1 MKLAF
6 QLAYRNLI
14 GAGLRT
20 WLNVIVLS
28 FAYVMIIFYNGIL
41 DGWNEQARRDT
52 INWEIGQGQL
62 RHNDFDPYDPFTV
75 LDGHGVLENPD
86 EGLVPVL
93 YRQGTIYPDGRMLG
107 TMIKGI
113 DADQTLLELPTQM
126 LKESDADIPVIIGVR
141 MAESAKLKEGDELL
155 LRWRDKNGTYDASN
169 ITVAGIFDNNVPVV
183 DNGQIWMDIDKLYEL
198 TGLDGHATMY
208 IAATPTEIKAEGWTF
223 FTQGELLTDLDK
235 MIASKK
241 VGSSI
246 MYGLLMAIAL
256 LAIFDTQ
263 VLSIFRRQKEIGTYI
278 ALGMTRWNVVGL
290 FTVEGSMYSIL
301 ATIAGSIY
309 GIPLFI
315 YMARTGMGM
324 PAGTDDM
331 GIAVAERIFPVYS
344 VGLVV
349 GTIIL
354 IVIAATIVSF
364 LPARK
369 IARMDPVD
377 ALKGKMQ

>member
-1 MKLAF
+1 MAKCYRPVFCLRDDHILQWHFRWLERASQKRYD
-6 QLAYRNLI
+6 QL
-14 GAGLRT
+14 
-20 WLNVIVLS
+20 
-28 FAYVMIIFYNGIL
+28 
-41 DGWNEQARRDT
+41 
-52 INWEIGQGQL
+52 EIGQGQL
-62 RHNDFDPYDPFTV
+62 HHADFDPFDPFTV

-86 EGLVPVL
+86 VGMVPIL
-93 YRQGTIYPDGRMLG
+93 LLQGTIYPDGRMMG

-113 DADQTLLELPTQM
+113 DADQTLLELPTH
-126 LKESDADIPVIIGVR
+126 LLSESSASIPVIIGVR
-141 MAESAKLKEGDELL
+141 MAESTKLIKGDEVL

-169 ITVAGIFDNNVPVV
+169 ITVAGIFDNNVPIV
-183 DNGQIWMDIDKLYEL
+183 DNGQIWMDIEKLHEL
-198 TGLDGHATMY
+198 TGLDGHATMF
-208 IAATPTEIKAEGWTF
+208 ISSTPEAIKAEGWTF
-223 FTQGELLTDLDK
+223 LTQGELLQDLEK

-301 ATIAGSIY
+301 ATIVGSIY
-309 GIPLFI
+309 GIPIFI

-344 VGLVV
+344 VGLIV

-369 IARMDPVD
+369 IARMDPVE